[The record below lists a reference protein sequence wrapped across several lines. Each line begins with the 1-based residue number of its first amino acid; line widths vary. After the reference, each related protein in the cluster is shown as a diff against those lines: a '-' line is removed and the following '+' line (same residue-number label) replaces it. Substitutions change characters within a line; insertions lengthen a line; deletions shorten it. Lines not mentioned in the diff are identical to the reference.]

1 MPKVQ
6 KAHRFA
12 ITYMI
17 DDGIATVTVCAD
29 TDSDPTSATE
39 WFKEEYKHVTNTT
52 PEVLRCEYLGYGRVA

>member
-12 ITYMI
+12 ITYMTDSAI
-17 DDGIATVTVCAD
+17 RTVTVCAED
-29 TDSDPTSATE
+29 DSDPTSATE
-39 WFKEEYKHVTNTT
+39 WFKEEYKFVTHTT

>member
-12 ITYMI
+12 ITYMT
-17 DDGIATVTVCAD
+17 DDGIRTATVCAED
-29 TDSDPTSATE
+29 DSDPTSATE
-39 WFKEEYKHVTNTT
+39 WFKEEYKFVTHTT

>member
-12 ITYMI
+12 ITYMT
-17 DDGIATVTVCAD
+17 DNGISTVTVCAEN
-29 TDSDPTSATE
+29 DSDPTSATE
-39 WFKEEYKHVTNTT
+39 WFKEEYKFVTHTT